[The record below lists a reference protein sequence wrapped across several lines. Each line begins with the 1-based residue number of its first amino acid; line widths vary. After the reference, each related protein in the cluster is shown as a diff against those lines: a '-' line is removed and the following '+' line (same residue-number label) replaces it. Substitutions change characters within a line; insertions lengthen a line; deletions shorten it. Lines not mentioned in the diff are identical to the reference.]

1 MPSIT
6 EGALTFQFPD
16 GWQATKFDDWRF
28 YRNQFQK
35 VCGAKAIDML
45 VIASDHCMWVIE
57 VKDYRVH
64 PRTKT
69 IALPDEV
76 ACKVRDS
83 LAALVA
89 ARVNA
94 NDEGEKQISS
104 AALPVTGFAWCSIS
118 NNQRSIRSYSHVP
131 LIRHR
136 SHRS

>member
-1 MPSIT
+1 MASMCGRGAAWTTSVPLPHLTKNLASLTVISRRGRKAMPSIT

-94 NDEGEKQISS
+94 NDE
-104 AALPVTGFAWCSIS
+104 
-118 NNQRSIRSYSHVP
+118 
-131 LIRHR
+131 
-136 SHRS
+136 